1 MPTALQP
8 VKTATP
14 NTKNLIIDE
23 PTPERGRTAQQDV
36 VPGWPHGSN
45 GREAR
50 RPAQPMA
57 TAAAA
62 NLELAIHV
70 ATRNVIDVEIFGPID

>member
-1 MPTALQP
+1 
-8 VKTATP
+8 
-14 NTKNLIIDE
+14 
-23 PTPERGRTAQQDV
+23 
-36 VPGWPHGSN
+36 
-45 GREAR
+45 
-50 RPAQPMA
+50 MA